1 MEISAMR
8 HQTTVFRELLKHVP
22 WHRFEELVEEHGAD
36 ARVRRLST
44 KGQFVALLY
53 GQLSGAF
60 SLREI
65 VTGLSSHT
73 ARLYH
78 LGAEP
83 VRRSTF
89 SDANTHRPV
98 AVFTGLLAM
107 MMKQAH
113 RGLRR
118 KLAET
123 TYLIDATSARLNER
137 SASWARFSAGVCGA
151 KVHVIY
157 DADADRPIYAA
168 VSAANVNDIT
178 AARQMPIEP
187 GATYASISAFTIMPG
202 GPDSMP
208 SAAGS

>member
-22 WHRFEELVEEHGAD
+22 WHRFEALVEEHGAD
-36 ARVRRLST
+36 TRVRRLST

-65 VTGLSSHT
+65 VTGLSSQT

-78 LGAEP
+78 LGADP

-89 SDANTHRPV
+89 SDANTQRPA
-98 AVFTGLLAM
+98 AVFTELLAT

-123 TYLIDATSARLNER
+123 TYLIDATSVRLSER
-137 SASWARFSAGVCGA
+137 HAGWARFSAGVCGA
-151 KVHVIY
+151 KVHVVY

-168 VSAANVNDIT
+168 VSAANLNDIT
-178 AARQMPIEP
+178 AAKQMPIEP
-187 GATYASISAFTIMPG
+187 GHLCLRSRLLRL
-202 GPDSMP
+202 
-208 SAAGS
+208 